1 MEIVGKSKR
10 TFAGIVFEYFFA
22 LGQLILVLM
31 AYLIRDWR
39 TLAWVAI
46 VPAVP
51 FISYYLYVYE
61 IWLFWLAQK
70 YLPFICFWAAFTWIN
85 STDMWFEFCYNRIDY
100 LLIKLIIIW
109 EIIIINNY
117 LWAVNKWPYL
127 LNQTYISTMLI
138 NIQSYI
144 FDFIKYLLH
153 FV

>member
-61 IWLFWLAQK
+61 I
-70 YLPFICFWAAFTWIN
+70 
-85 STDMWFEFCYNRIDY
+85 
-100 LLIKLIIIW
+100 
-109 EIIIINNY
+109 
-117 LWAVNKWPYL
+117 
-127 LNQTYISTMLI
+127 
-138 NIQSYI
+138 
-144 FDFIKYLLH
+144 
-153 FV
+153 